1 MDFKELE
8 YFSTIVK
15 CGNLTHAA
23 RQLYVSQ
30 PTLSKFL
37 QKLEEDLGLV
47 LFQRGSRRLK
57 LTYAGQRY
65 YAHVERILSQ
75 KREMDAEMTD
85 ILRSDRGVLYV
96 GIPPF
101 RCSFSL
107 PKVLPIFHKEFP
119 QVQFRIVEAP
129 SAVLDQKLLNGE
141 IDLAFYMSFERITGL
156 SYQVMHSDKMYAART
171 VYPSGAGKAA
181 YSARR
186 DFREQ
191 QYSCCGCI
199 GCKRLWNWIF
209 ERRTV
214 GTSGT

>member
-75 KREMDAEMTD
+75 KCEMDAEMTD

-156 SYQVMHSDKMYAART
+156 SYQVMHSDKMYAILSKGHPLEA
-171 VYPSGAGKAA
+171 KAA
-181 YSARR
+181 
-186 DFREQ
+186 Q
-191 QYSCCGCI
+191 I
-199 GCKRLWNWIF
+199 GEFSL
-209 ERRTV
+209 EAT
-214 GTSGT
+214 